1 MAAKKR
7 KKPSEEYLAGFEH
20 GWLSAVK
27 ELARVPIPE
36 VSNIMPTKTLNREHL
51 GMMIRAGAILVKR

>member
-7 KKPSEEYLAGFEH
+7 KRPSQEYIAGFQH
-20 GWLSAVK
+20 GWISAVK

-36 VSNIMPTKTLNREHL
+36 VSGTMPAKTLEREHL

>member
-7 KKPSEEYLAGFEH
+7 KKPSKEYIAGFEH
-20 GWLSAVK
+20 GWISAVK

-36 VSNIMPTKTLNREHL
+36 VSGTMPAKTLEREHL
-51 GMMIRAGAILVKR
+51 DMMIALGAR